1 VTTVRKVHGAAA
13 SVDPLTP
20 VFERLPPD
28 EQPFPP
34 AAVPDPLVA
43 GRDKAGRVRTPEAA
57 RALARLP
64 RRRDVLPASVACHPD
79 FEVHYRRRLDWR
91 DRRRAEL
98 VLVGRG
104 HLSHG
109 VGARLNLAAW
119 LFAGSEFAAER
130 AAKTGDLTLLGTAAD
145 LGAKAD
151 RLDWSAYHL
160 AVREATLRDAQL
172 TPQERQARMLAQ
184 LGMPPK
190 EGSA

>member
-1 VTTVRKVHGAAA
+1 MNHRSPHGAGKA
-13 SVDPLTP
+13 VDPTTP
-20 VFERLPPD
+20 RLERIPPD

-34 AAVPDPLVA
+34 TAVPDPIRT
-43 GRDKAGRVRTPEAA
+43 GRDARGQVRTPEAA
-57 RALARLP
+57 RALAKLP
-64 RRRDVLPASVACHPD
+64 RRRDVLPATVACHPD

-119 LFAGSEFAAER
+119 LFAGSEFAAEQG
-130 AAKTGDLTLLGTAAD
+130 AKTGNLALLGTAAN

-160 AVREATLRDAQL
+160 AVREAALRDEHL
-172 TPQERQARMLAQ
+172 TPEQRQAAMLSH
-184 LGMPPK
+184 LKGP
-190 EGSA
+190 